1 MPLDVGELLST
12 GTVPCISAPQFY
24 VSFWKTGATVIQQCA
39 LHGTS
44 LSSDVL
50 IARVRTLALCWTR
63 RHPTIAYKYHGSL
76 LWIVQLGTNIRE
88 TCRWIVNLFLADAE
102 VQLTNITWGVKSKRF
117 GYLYSFMQNSRQGH
131 PQKSNKKDTMKNLWH
146 FVVPEFTHGNLLDF
160 NFTLGLCDCGFRT
173 NFLGVYENDPH
184 KKQAG

>member
-117 GYLYSFMQNSRQGH
+117 GYSYMQNSRKGKVTHKNQT
-131 PQKSNKKDTMKNLWH
+131 KKTQWRICDILLCQNLPMETSWILTLLSD
-146 FVVPEFTHGNLLDF
+146 FATVVSELTF
-160 NFTLGLCDCGFRT
+160 
-173 NFLGVYENDPH
+173 
-184 KKQAG
+184 

>member
-1 MPLDVGELLST
+1 MYLST
-12 GTVPCISAPQFY
+12 VLSCAEQKGWHNSVHGWLCRWMSESYYRQALSRVSARHNFMSHSGKLAQQWY
-24 VSFWKTGATVIQQCA
+24 SSQQCA
-39 LHGTS
+39 PHGTS

-117 GYLYSFMQNSRQGH
+117 GYSYMQNSRKGQVTH
-131 PQKSNKKDTMKNLWH
+131 KN
-146 FVVPEFTHGNLLDF
+146 
-160 NFTLGLCDCGFRT
+160 
-173 NFLGVYENDPH
+173 
-184 KKQAG
+184 

>member
-50 IARVRTLALCWTR
+50 IARVRTLALSWTR

-102 VQLTNITWGVKSKRF
+102 AQLTNITWGVKSKRF
-117 GYLYSFMQNSRQGH
+117 GYSYMQNSRKGQVTH
-131 PQKSNKKDTMKNLWH
+131 KNEPEKTQWRIFDTLLCQNLLIETWSLIL
-146 FVVPEFTHGNLLDF
+146 LLDF
-160 NFTLGLCDCGFRT
+160 ATVVWRQTF
-173 NFLGVYENDPH
+173 
-184 KKQAG
+184 